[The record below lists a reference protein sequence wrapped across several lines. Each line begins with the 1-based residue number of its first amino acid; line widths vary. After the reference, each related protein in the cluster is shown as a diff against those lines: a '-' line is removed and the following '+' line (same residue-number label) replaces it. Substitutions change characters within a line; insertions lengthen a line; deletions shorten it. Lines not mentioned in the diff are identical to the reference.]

1 MVGNDDVCGFRCRL
15 FGDDDDDDDVGDA
28 GERSSSVN
36 TGFLLFVKLR
46 GGDDG
51 EYSLAVSVIN

>member
-1 MVGNDDVCGFRCRL
+1 MVGNNDVCLFPCRL
-15 FGDDDDDDDVGDA
+15 FGEDDDDDDDVGDA

-46 GGDDG
+46 GGDDV
-51 EYSLAVSVIN
+51 E